1 VLRGKG
7 AGQQGLAADTSQL
20 GRSGPGSLLA
30 FDPRGFGEAGQCWL
44 AQPKPDPAEMN
55 LTERDYRDFLE
66 AARSHAS
73 LTLPG
78 AQVEAAFV
86 SFSLVVGAR
95 RPQSL
100 SSTEIR
106 QLYSMRDVAVI
117 GLAAVAGSFLPLA
130 IRAFGV
136 DSEVTWRLASA
147 FILALGGLGLGS
159 SLWRGRRFMWDE
171 VRTEPIQTAV
181 VAALNVAAFGLILT
195 NIIAGG
201 PASGARYVAAV
212 LLTLAVAGLLF
223 VSATFS
229 HPGE

>member
-1 VLRGKG
+1 
-7 AGQQGLAADTSQL
+7 
-20 GRSGPGSLLA
+20 
-30 FDPRGFGEAGQCWL
+30 
-44 AQPKPDPAEMN
+44 MN